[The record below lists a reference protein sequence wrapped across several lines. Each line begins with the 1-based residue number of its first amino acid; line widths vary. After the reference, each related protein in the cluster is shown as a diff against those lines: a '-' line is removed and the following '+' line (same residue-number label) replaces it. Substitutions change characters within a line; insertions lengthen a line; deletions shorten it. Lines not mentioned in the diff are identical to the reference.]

1 MTWDETAERIRCLK
15 KINRDDARKVGY
27 ESLLCLEVFA
37 YDRKGGVEYHFGWLF
52 HVTGAQE
59 NKVGATK
66 VGPTIFLKGRRM
78 DASY

>member
-1 MTWDETAERIRCLK
+1 MLGGFCVCQE
-15 KINRDDARKVGY
+15 
-27 ESLLCLEVFA
+27 
-37 YDRKGGVEYHFGWLF
+37 GGVEYHFGWLF